1 MLPKS
6 DYKLLAAIKRGDQA
20 AVRKLVDAYS
30 PRLYNLALRILRNPQ
45 DAEDA
50 LQETFITALDKL
62 DQFDGRAEF
71 STWIYRIAVNASLM
85 ALRKKRSRRRKEES
99 LEVPQ
104 FEDIRSRELMDW
116 NADPVHEL
124 LKTEM
129 REVMETAIGKLP
141 AKYRV
146 VFVLRDLE
154 GLSIEET
161 SKTLGLSAAN
171 VKVRLMRA
179 RLSLR
184 EALGQ
189 YFHEDQ
195 NPQSEAAS
203 SKNFKSA
210 RKGAKPQS

>member
-1 MLPKS
+1 MKS
-6 DYKLLAAIKRGDQA
+6 DGKLLAAVRRGDEA
-20 AVRKLVDAYS
+20 AVRKLVDTYS
-30 PRLYNLALRILRNPQ
+30 PRLYNLALRILRSPQ

-50 LQETFITALDKL
+50 LQETFIAALDKL

-85 ALRKKRSRRRKEES
+85 ALRKKRSRRRQEES

-104 FEDIRSRELMDW
+104 FEDIRRRELIDW

-129 REVMETAIGKLP
+129 WNMMETAIGKLP

-161 SKTLGLSAAN
+161 SKTLGISAAN

-179 RLSLR
+179 RLFLR

-189 YFHEDQ
+189 YFHESPKPEVQ
-195 NPQSEAAS
+195 AS
-203 SKNFKSA
+203 
-210 RKGAKPQS
+210 

>member
-1 MLPKS
+1 MKR
-6 DYKLLAAIKRGDQA
+6 DGKLLPAVRRGDER
-20 AVRKLVDAYS
+20 AVRKLVDTYS
-30 PRLYNLALRILRNPQ
+30 PRLYNLALRILRSPQ

-50 LQETFITALDKL
+50 VQETFITALDKL

-99 LEVPQ
+99 IEVPE

-116 NADPVHEL
+116 RADPAREL

-129 REVMETAIGKLP
+129 RELMEAAIGKLP

-171 VKVRLMRA
+171 VKIRLMRA
-179 RLSLR
+179 RLFLR
-184 EALGQ
+184 EALAK
-189 YFHEDQ
+189 YFHEEQ
-195 NPQSEAAS
+195 THNPAPK
-203 SKNFKSA
+203 KNSPN
-210 RKGAKPQS
+210 G

>member
-1 MLPKS
+1 MPTKS
-6 DYKLLAAIKRGDQA
+6 DNKLLTAIKRGDER
-20 AVRKLVDAYS
+20 AVRKLVDTHS

-50 LQETFITALDKL
+50 VQEAFITALDKL

-71 STWIYRIAVNASLM
+71 STWLYRIAVNTSLM
-85 ALRKKRSRRRKEES
+85 ALRQKRSRHRKEES
-99 LEVPQ
+99 IEVPQ
-104 FEDIRSRELMDW
+104 FEDIRSRVLVDW
-116 NADPVHEL
+116 GADPAHAL
-124 LKTEM
+124 LDSEM
-129 REVMETAIGKLP
+129 RETMEAAIDKLP

-161 SKTLGLSAAN
+161 SQTLGLSAAN

-179 RLSLR
+179 RLFLR

-189 YFHEDQ
+189 YFRDEQVYKAD
-195 NPQSEAAS
+195 
-203 SKNFKSA
+203 
-210 RKGAKPQS
+210 KPRLKRNSPTD

>member
-1 MLPKS
+1 MKS
-6 DYKLLAAIKRGDQA
+6 DSKLLAAVRRGDEA
-20 AVRKLVDAYS
+20 AVRKLVDTYS
-30 PRLYNLALRILRNPQ
+30 PRLYNLALRILRSPQ

-62 DQFDGRAEF
+62 EQFDGRAEF

-99 LEVPQ
+99 IEVPE
-104 FEDIRSRELMDW
+104 FEDIRSRELVDW
-116 NADPVHEL
+116 NSDPAHEL

-129 REVMETAIGKLP
+129 RGVMETAIDKLP

-161 SKTLGLSAAN
+161 SKTLGISAAN

-179 RLSLR
+179 RLFLR
-184 EALGQ
+184 EALGE
-189 YFHEDQ
+189 YFHESQ
-195 NPQSEAAS
+195 
-203 SKNFKSA
+203 
-210 RKGAKPQS
+210 KPKVQVS

>member
-1 MLPKS
+1 MPPKS
-6 DYKLLAAIKRGDQA
+6 ENKLLAAAKRGDER
-20 AVRKLVDAYS
+20 AVRQLIDTHS
-30 PRLYNLALRILRNPQ
+30 PRLYNLALRILRHPQ

-50 LQETFITALDKL
+50 VQETFITALDKL

-85 ALRKKRSRRRKEES
+85 ALRKKRSRHRKEES

-104 FEDIRSRELMDW
+104 FEDIRSRELVDW
-116 NADPVHEL
+116 DADPGHEL
-124 LKTEM
+124 LDAEM
-129 REVMETAIGKLP
+129 RETMEAAIEKLP

-161 SKTLGLSAAN
+161 RQTLGLSAAN

-179 RLSLR
+179 RLFLR
-184 EALGQ
+184 EALSQ
-189 YFHEDQ
+189 YFHE
-195 NPQSEAAS
+195 
-203 SKNFKSA
+203 SKT
-210 RKGAKPQS
+210 AKV